1 MFSVD
6 GGEAVSARLP
16 SAKRRRPTDWSV
28 RPARPCAV
36 GPTVSP
42 GLATGSQTTSTSLP
56 VTGFAAS
63 NPTSSAST
71 RSPFAAP
78 AAVPFSGSGSTAGSP
93 RLTDL
98 ATQAFAAGYETEAVR
113 LSLAAFLVDEPSQA
127 VSYQW
132 VPGLRRPATAV
143 RFGIG
148 LDYTGPQASAT
159 QKRMADLARQNEF
172 KPSQLSSIIGDL
184 AQPIFQRLES
194 ASPFLPPPCQS
205 PTTNR
210 RPGLAQG
217 PEVTFLGLANYRT
230 ILQAALKEDVDV
242 VLMFSVDERTTR
254 SGKKSKTVSF
264 SVRDAWTGR
273 EIQRESRLNYLQH
286 ETNRTDP
293 LYEDPIDKIAAQ
305 FQSVLL
311 EELKPGPFPQELR
324 SDVASR
330 RVAALA
336 KLNHPDPLPVLAE
349 MKLYRLLNLV
359 SVQELLDACQS
370 ILESKT
376 GTELVAG
383 TMDEKRAAIESWI
396 PDLRMELSEQAR
408 RQAARAADNDDD

>member
-1 MFSVD
+1 
-6 GGEAVSARLP
+6 
-16 SAKRRRPTDWSV
+16 
-28 RPARPCAV
+28 
-36 GPTVSP
+36 
-42 GLATGSQTTSTSLP
+42 
-56 VTGFAAS
+56 
-63 NPTSSAST
+63 
-71 RSPFAAP
+71 
-78 AAVPFSGSGSTAGSP
+78 
-93 RLTDL
+93 
-98 ATQAFAAGYETEAVR
+98 
-113 LSLAAFLVDEPSQA
+113 
-127 VSYQW
+127 
-132 VPGLRRPATAV
+132 
-143 RFGIG
+143 
-148 LDYTGPQASAT
+148 
-159 QKRMADLARQNEF
+159 MADLARQNEF

-210 RPGLAQG
+210 RPGLVQG

-311 EELKPGPFPQELR
+311 EDLKPGPFPQELR

-359 SVQELLDACQS
+359 SVQELLDASQS